1 MNGFFMSIKEFI
13 TMSSYKKNTTLSG
26 ALVFF
31 TLIGVVPI
39 TYIASLIF
47 SVLGS
52 EISVINN
59 FFSYPEFYEI
69 ITYVTET
76 AVKLGAEGNI
86 IAFFVALYSSA
97 NIFYH
102 LRQSGEVIYNYE
114 KNGGLFTRIMSILIV
129 FITVCVLS
137 VLIVAYLA
145 IIPIITRLLGEVLSA
160 VISVSVGVISVF
172 FIVYLI
178 NLYVCPYR
186 LKFYEVY
193 KGAIYSTFFSFI
205 ATGLFLLFL
214 KYFSNYDEIYGKIAT
229 VLVFLSWLYLIING
243 VLQGITLNVFLMG
256 KTNIKRTRKNVKLK
270 TISNYKKV

>member
-1 MNGFFMSIKEFI
+1 MNGFFIAIKDFL

-52 EISVINN
+52 EISVIKD

-114 KNGGLFTRIMSILIV
+114 KNSSLFTRITSIVIAFL
-129 FITVCVLS
+129 TVCVLS
-137 VLIVAYLA
+137 LFIVVYVA
-145 IIPIITRLLGEVLSA
+145 IVPLITRVLGESLSV
-160 VISVSVGVISVF
+160 VINVSVGVVSVF
-172 FIVYLI
+172 FIVCLI
-178 NLYVCPYR
+178 NVYVCPFK

-193 KGAIYSTFFSFI
+193 KGAIYSTLFSFI
-205 ATGLFLLFL
+205 ATGLFFA
-214 KYFSNYDEIYGKIAT
+214 YIRFFSNYDEIYGKIAT

-243 VLQGITLNVFLMG
+243 VLQGITLNVYLIG
-256 KTNIKRTRKNVKLK
+256 KTNIKKTRKNDKIK
-270 TISNYKKV
+270 TVRSYKKV